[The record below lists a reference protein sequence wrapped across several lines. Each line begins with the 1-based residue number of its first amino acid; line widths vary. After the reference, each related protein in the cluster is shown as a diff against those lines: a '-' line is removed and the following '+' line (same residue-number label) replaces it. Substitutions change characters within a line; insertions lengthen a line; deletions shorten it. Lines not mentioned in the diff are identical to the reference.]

1 MELPRPSSQTRYSI
15 RSGVAHLFR
24 RTSTAV
30 TLTDATDTA
39 STWSQQSG
47 HSNRLKFG
55 RKLSRK
61 SSNFS
66 MRTTD
71 SGRDP
76 METLSIT
83 SRLERNGTAVSQPEV
98 YRRYVT
104 SPSAF
109 PRIMKPQD
117 TRCINHHIYNVL
129 DEEHLSSAAEI
140 RQEIQ
145 RVEGEVKRLMDAFT
159 GLEVTTLCKA
169 QRTRGQSVT
178 RSDRP
183 GNAGSVVEGKS
194 ARRVNLAES
203 DGGSI
208 RSANT
213 TGTGPCKSASSGR
226 MPLHPKTSI
235 TTSLA
240 RSTTSSRPASLQRKA
255 SSSSLSKQLSLAFP
269 LPAGINAN
277 SSSISLTRSAHIM
290 TSVPEDRPGSAACMV
305 RLDDEMEHED
315 GTEDIRRRREEV
327 QQRYD
332 ARLDYLR
339 AKLKSAELHEKVW
352 RR

>member
-1 MELPRPSSQTRYSI
+1 
-15 RSGVAHLFR
+15 
-24 RTSTAV
+24 
-30 TLTDATDTA
+30 
-39 STWSQQSG
+39 
-47 HSNRLKFG
+47 
-55 RKLSRK
+55 
-61 SSNFS
+61 
-66 MRTTD
+66 
-71 SGRDP
+71 

-183 GNAGSVVEGKS
+183 GIAGSVTEGKS

-305 RLDDEMEHED
+305 RLNDEMEHED